1 MVILAKLTDD
11 RGGLV
16 DGASNKVGI
25 FAVGGIPIA
34 SVEYAD
40 GLVVVV

>member
-1 MVILAKLTDD
+1 MVIFAKLTDD

-16 DGASNKVGI
+16 DGASNKVRI
-25 FAVGGIPIA
+25 FAVRGVPIA

-40 GLVVVV
+40 GLAVV

>member
-1 MVILAKLTDD
+1 MVIFAKLTDD

-16 DGASNKVGI
+16 NSTSNKVRI
-25 FAVGGIPIA
+25 FAVRGIPIA

-40 GLVVVV
+40 GLVVV